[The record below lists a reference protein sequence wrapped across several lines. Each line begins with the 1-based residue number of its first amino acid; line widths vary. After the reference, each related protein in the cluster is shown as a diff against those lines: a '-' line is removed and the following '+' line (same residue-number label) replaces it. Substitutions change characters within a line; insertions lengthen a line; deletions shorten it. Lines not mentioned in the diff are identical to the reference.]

1 MRNIAIIGGGPAG
14 CTAGTIL
21 AKAGHRVAIFTGTTR
36 PPLIVGESLLPAV
49 IPMLRRLG
57 VEESI
62 RDFSVFKPGA
72 TICLGNHEDL
82 DFAFGLARSR
92 CNYAYNVPRDL
103 FDQCLTDSARAAG
116 AVIIPSKAQPELTND
131 PKHPVVLSAD
141 TLAAVRHVFD
151 GDVDLIIDASGRT
164 RLLPHLLELPSAEG
178 RRKDL
183 ALFSHREGVHLLSP
197 GNIHVDRYTRGWGWR
212 IPLPGRVSVGI
223 VVDPKHLAALGDS
236 REDQYEA
243 FLATEPELKHA
254 VQDSKRVS
262 PVMSYTNYQW
272 KSKQLYGPGWALA
285 GDSAGFI
292 DPVFSTGLFL
302 AMRSAENLADA
313 VVEGTDSAMARYAS
327 GHWKELEAWQSII
340 NTWYDGRLFTLFRLG
355 QRHRTNLF
363 GKIINPHITK
373 HVTRIFTGEIRS
385 GSYSH
390 KLLNL
395 MTNRAVDM
403 TSSAALAIR

>member
-14 CTAGTIL
+14 CTVGTIL
-21 AKAGHRVAIFTGTTR
+21 ARAGHRVAIYSGTSR

-57 VEESI
+57 VEDQI
-62 RDFSVFKPGA
+62 KDFSVYKPGA

-103 FDQCLTDSARAAG
+103 FDQCLAEAAQKAG
-116 AVIIPSKAQPELTND
+116 AAIIPAKAQAERTDNPAR
-131 PKHPVVLSAD
+131 PVVLSAES
-141 TLAAVRHVFD
+141 LAAASHVFD

-164 RLLPHLLELPSAEG
+164 RLLPHLLDLPASEG
-178 RRKDL
+178 SRKDL
-183 ALFSHREGVHLLSP
+183 ALFSHREGVELLSE
-197 GNIHVDRYTRGWGWR
+197 GNIHVDRYSLGWGWR

-223 VVDPKHLAALGDS
+223 VVDPKHLESLGKT
-236 REDQYEA
+236 REEQYEA
-243 FLATEPELKHA
+243 FLATEPELKDA
-254 VQDSKRVS
+254 VKNSRRIS

-272 KSKQLYGPGWALA
+272 KSRKLYGPGWALA

-302 AMRSAENLADA
+302 AMKSAETLADA
-313 VVEGTDSAMARYAS
+313 VLKNSDAALAHYTTA
-327 GHWKELEAWQSII
+327 HWNELEAWQSII

-355 QRHRTNLF
+355 QRHRTNIF

-373 HVTRIFTGEIRS
+373 HVTRIFTGEIKS

-403 TSSAALAIR
+403 TSSVALAIR